1 MLCHKCHE
9 PASALRRVRQA
20 CADRLCGCWPLAA
33 TLQCRAAWLRYAG
46 CSDVELCLQLHASA
60 READRHPSMT
70 AVVSCAVTQSL
81 PRGRS
86 TFHTLKGTVRV
97 AMFCGCGLPSC
108 AAPVA
113 QPSVVL
119 AAMRCPETSVTF
131 GLVAAH
137 HSQMGAGEFTA
148 LTLSNRVRD
157 PSVPLPWKRGWNSSR
172 SAWAFSGRP
181 FHCGTALVECYPLG
195 RHGTWACTP
204 PLKGAAAAHMH
215 ERAFTFKAGAAEALP
230 RSKSSCPSVQTF
242 DLLIVGAEA
251 QLFSRTATHPD
262 ALFPCSSG

>member
-1 MLCHKCHE
+1 
-9 PASALRRVRQA
+9 
-20 CADRLCGCWPLAA
+20 
-33 TLQCRAAWLRYAG
+33 
-46 CSDVELCLQLHASA
+46 
-60 READRHPSMT
+60 MT

-172 SAWAFSGRP
+172 SAWAFVAGRSIA
-181 FHCGTALVECYPLG
+181 ALHLWNATRSADTVLG
-195 RHGTWACTP
+195 PVHRRSKELP
-204 PLKGAAAAHMH
+204 PPTCSWD